1 VGDIERTPV
10 SEWRACRPAWHAPR
24 VVVLAALS
32 LAPATLVAFTS
43 GALALASSPRGRAAT
58 AVLSGCSPGAHT
70 LSPYGARMY
79 PDTGNGGYTSIHTG
93 LYLVYDASADQ
104 FLPGNHVVLSDR
116 ATQCLT
122 SFTLDFERTSRNLSA
137 GPDMTVSSVT
147 VNGAPASFA
156 FVQPTYPGD
165 PNGQEDPD
173 PQAHEVSQ
181 ADPVGGPADNPLPPA
196 CSPEL
201 RSENAN
207 RDSQDG
213 QQCPANKLLIT
224 PAAAIAAGSTFAV
237 AVYYTGRPGVHND
250 GDGTEEGWFRAPD
263 GSLVSTEPVGSEDWM
278 PLNDYPTA
286 KPTYDFYET
295 VQAGKVAV
303 ANGVLIS
310 RTEDPPDAAFPGG
323 SVTWHWE
330 SPAPIAS
337 YLVQSSIGDY
347 ELSEHTAAD
356 GIKYYEAQDESIAPS
371 RREKNLA
378 IMNMQQEVTEFESA
392 FNGPYP
398 FSSDGSIIGTPAV
411 DSGEEE
417 MQTMI
422 SFNSGEIELPV
433 LYHENMHQW
442 WGDNVTED
450 GYRMTFFKEGMADWM
465 ERYVFP
471 ARKLAQGAFEAFLI
485 KRFNQTYGHDGAFW
499 TIAPSNPFPYSLFDE
514 APTYARPAAAYEALR
529 QILGATN
536 FSASLQQIQRDYGGG
551 NITEPQLEAVF
562 HQWLPNQS
570 SACQARLSV
579 FFSEWFDIAYPPGG
593 GAGRP
598 QITGPGLDGPG
609 FYDSSGGCAI

>member
-1 VGDIERTPV
+1 V
-10 SEWRACRPAWHAPR
+10 
-24 VVVLAALS
+24 
-32 LAPATLVAFTS
+32 
-43 GALALASSPRGRAAT
+43 PRGRLIAALGILIA
-58 AVLSGCSPGAHT
+58 AVGMLLASAAIVARAGESASAAPASCSPGAHT

-79 PDTGNGGYTSIHTG
+79 PETGNGGYTSVHTDVHM
-93 LYLVYDASADQ
+93 VYQASSNQ
-104 FLPGNHVVLSDR
+104 FLPGNHVVLSDL

-122 SFTLDFERTSRNLSA
+122 SFTLDFERTSRNASA
-137 GPDMTVSSVT
+137 GPDMSVESVT
-147 VNGAPASFA
+147 VNGQPASST

-165 PNGQEDPD
+165 PDGQNDPN
-173 PQAHEVSQ
+173 PEAHEVSQ
-181 ADPVGGPADNPLPPA
+181 TNPVDGPQHDPLPPA

-201 RSENAN
+201 LSTNAKP
-207 RDSQDG
+207 DSQDG

-224 PAAAIAAGSTFAV
+224 PSVPIPEGSTFDV

-250 GDGTEEGWFRAPD
+250 GDGTKEGWFRAPD

-295 VQAGKVAV
+295 VEAGRVAI
-303 ANGVLIS
+303 ANGVLIAD
-310 RTEDPPDAAFPGG
+310 TENPPNAQFPDG
-323 SVTWHWE
+323 SVTWQWE

-337 YLVQSSIGDY
+337 YLVQSSVGNY
-347 ELSEHTAAD
+347 ELTEHTAAD
-356 GIKYYEAQDESIAPS
+356 GVKYYEAQDESIGLP
-371 RREKNLA
+371 RKQKNLA
-378 IMNMQQEVTEFESA
+378 IMSMQEEITEYESL

-398 FSSDGSIIGTPAV
+398 FTSDGIVIGTPPV
-411 DSGEEE
+411 NSGEEE

-450 GYRMTFFKEGMADWM
+450 GYDMTFYKEGLADWM

-471 ARKLAQGAFEAFLI
+471 ARKLEPAAFEAFLI
-485 KRFNQTYGHDGAFW
+485 KSFDQTYARGSHFW

-529 QILGATN
+529 QILGPTDFTGA
-536 FSASLQQIQRDYGGG
+536 LQQIQRSYGGG
-551 NITEPQLEAVF
+551 NISEPQLEAAF
-562 HQWLPNQS
+562 HQWMPNQS
-570 SACQARLSV
+570 SACQARLSQ
-579 FFSEWFDIAYPPGG
+579 FFSEWLDTSYAAGG
-593 GAGRP
+593 GANRP
-598 QITGPGLDGPG
+598 QITGPGLEGPG
-609 FYDSSGGCAI
+609 FYAAGGGCSGAGPEAP